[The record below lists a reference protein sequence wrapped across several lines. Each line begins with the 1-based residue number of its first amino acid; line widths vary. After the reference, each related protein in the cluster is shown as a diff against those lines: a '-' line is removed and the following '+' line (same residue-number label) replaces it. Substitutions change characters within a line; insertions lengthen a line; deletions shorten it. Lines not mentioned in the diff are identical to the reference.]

1 MLSPRTRL
9 LGLVAAG
16 VVVLGTAAC
25 SSDAAPSD
33 SRAAAAS
40 GTAALRSSAGNS
52 DSSAA
57 AGSSSAAD
65 VCVDQFGK
73 TWPGAPD
80 PSVVHYDDTTGLMWM
95 DECGNSYGQD
105 GKLVKTPDGVCVN
118 GLAPGFEN
126 QPERNVCLDPSLV
139 PDVSDLPGAELNVSV
154 DGGVLHGDVTLPGR

>member
-1 MLSPRTRL
+1 MLSLRTRL

-16 VVVLGTAAC
+16 AVVLGTAAC
-25 SSDAAPSD
+25 STDAAASD
-33 SRAAAAS
+33 SSAAAAS
-40 GTAALRSSAGNS
+40 GSAALRSSAGNS

-57 AGSSSAAD
+57 AGSSAAD

-95 DECGNSYGQD
+95 DECGNDYGHD

-118 GLAPGFEN
+118 GLAPGFED
-126 QPERNVCLDPSLV
+126 QPERNVCFDPS
-139 PDVSDLPGAELNVSV
+139 
-154 DGGVLHGDVTLPGR
+154 TLRPVARPRRR

>member
-1 MLSPRTRL
+1 MLSLRTRL

-16 VVVLGTAAC
+16 AVVLGTAAC
-25 SSDAAPSD
+25 STDAAASD
-33 SRAAAAS
+33 SSAAAAS
-40 GTAALRSSAGNS
+40 GSAALRSSAGNS

-57 AGSSSAAD
+57 AGSSAAD

-105 GKLVKTPDGVCVN
+105 GKVVKTPDGVCVN

-139 PDVSDLPGAELNVSV
+139 PDVGDLPGAELNVGV
-154 DGGVLHGDVTLPGR
+154 DGGVLHADVTIPGR